1 MSLLYHFFILSLCP
15 TNDYIRTIKI
25 NKAALNDKN
34 NEILNYKIK
43 SHSIP
48 GCSLSVLLLEPGF
61 RLLYLHRFSIV
72 CVSARIIIII
82 ICQIT
87 LYLKSL
93 RLLSA
98 LHSFISPRTILPLS
112 RPPSDLVIA
121 VMDKDRPGS
130 RKNKLRVNPWIRV
143 V

>member
-1 MSLLYHFFILSLCP
+1 MSLLYHFLILSLCP
-15 TNDYIRTIKI
+15 TNDYIRIIKI

-48 GCSLSVLLLEPGF
+48 RCNLSVLLLEPRF

-72 CVSARIIIII
+72 CVSARIIIMLFMSNHII
-82 ICQIT
+82 SEIT
-87 LYLKSL
+87 
-93 RLLSA
+93 
-98 LHSFISPRTILPLS
+98 PTPLS
-112 RPPSDLVIA
+112 SPQLHLSPHNHPSDLVIA